1 MTCKTDSFG
10 CCDFKKMAVV
20 HVCSHVISSIGIV
33 DARTAIP
40 GIKTGMVEQ
49 VTYRGVQT
57 YLADVHFT
65 SDMLGQQPVCFVAQD
80 DHGCVTIS
88 VYIPV
93 VSLAQQMF
101 RLKPDIT
108 SVNPFVSTSIWI
120 YLG

>member
-1 MTCKTDSFG
+1 
-10 CCDFKKMAVV
+10 MAVV

-40 GIKTGMVEQ
+40 GIKTGTVER

-57 YLADVHFT
+57 FRADVHFT
-65 SDMLGQQPVCFVAQD
+65 SDMLGQQPVCIVAQD

-101 RLKPDIT
+101 RLKPDMT
-108 SVNPFVSTSIWI
+108 SVSPFVSTSIWI